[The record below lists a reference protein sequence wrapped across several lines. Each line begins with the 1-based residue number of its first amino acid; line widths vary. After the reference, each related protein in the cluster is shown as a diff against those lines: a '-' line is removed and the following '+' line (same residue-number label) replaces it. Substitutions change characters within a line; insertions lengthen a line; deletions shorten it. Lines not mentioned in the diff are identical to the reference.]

1 MFENKPSRE
10 RFFSVELKSK
20 VNLRNV
26 SLTNG
31 PRDNA
36 LIEGT
41 IGELQS
47 CGFAEGVVF
56 EVVGT
61 KGALRVDLHENEIK
75 LDKKGGEK
83 NE

>member
-1 MFENKPSRE
+1 MENKNVKE

-20 VNLRNV
+20 ANIKNV

-31 PRDNA
+31 SHENA

-47 CGFAEGVVF
+47 CGFAEGVI
-56 EVVGT
+56 
-61 KGALRVDLHENEIK
+61 LRSHWV
-75 LDKKGGEK
+75 
-83 NE
+83 